1 MKIHREYSDA
11 LEFFAESLRE
21 IARNL
26 LAREQ
31 GEASGIGDKS
41 GTASHVQMSF
51 KEMQSRV
58 TVYILGG
65 YDTIAATLTWALI
78 ELSRNPDIQN
88 TLRNELQE
96 HIPTSEGLTYDKLM
110 NGLPY
115 LDALVSET
123 LRLHLSVDLK
133 RQVNEDDTIPLGQP
147 IVTPSGA
154 LIDSLPVAKGTII
167 RMPIA
172 ALNRS
177 EALWGPDATTFD
189 PTRWLEKRGEV
200 YKRREEIPGYPH
212 LLTFG
217 YGPRVCIGKTF
228 ALAEIKASTHLPSP
242 LPRAA
247 QQAPFKTWAYTR
259 DPSPSSRT
267 VRKRKD
273 SPHPSWELLPSLRE
287 GFHRMGVVEGHG
299 LMH

>member
-1 MKIHREYSDA
+1 MLWSIINPFFPRLAMKIHREYSDA

-217 YGPRVCIGKTF
+217 YGPRVCIGKAF
-228 ALAEIKASTHLPSP
+228 ALAEIKAVLSVLVLKFQFEFPGGPDTKLG
-242 LPRAA
+242 RCIG
-247 QQAPFKTWAYTR
+247 
-259 DPSPSSRT
+259 
-267 VRKRKD
+267 VRPKDDGEECAKLTLAIRK
-273 SPHPSWELLPSLRE
+273 
-287 GFHRMGVVEGHG
+287 VVDG
-299 LMH
+299 